1 MRTIGLFIALLVIFA
16 FVSREAKVTLQIALA
31 IAFTLVLFVFLI
43 IEISSVY
50 KSEEE
55 ELEEGALEGEIAGDP
70 DSPEEAEA
78 IVVEAEGE
86 EGGS

>member
-16 FVSREAKVTLQIALA
+16 FVSREAKVALQIALA
-31 IAFTLVLFVFLI
+31 IAFTLALFVFLI
-43 IEISSVY
+43 IEIGSVY
-50 KSEEE
+50 KSKEEG
-55 ELEEGALEGEIAGDP
+55 LDEGALEGEIAEDP

-86 EGGS
+86 DSGN